1 MWSEDIRE
9 ALLQALRALQVM
21 LMVILL
27 SLTVVTVFFL
37 STPTAH
43 GQQWPD
49 GISDMRKAE
58 VRDGMW
64 VTLVCQNWEEGFYDG
79 YCALQE
85 VGCMAPNVAP
95 FCPWQSFRTTRQAY
109 QRGYHRGER
118 DYILD
123 WDIKAYNQG
132 LRN

>member
-1 MWSEDIRE
+1 MWSEDIKE
-9 ALLQALRALQVM
+9 AVRAALKALQIMISV
-21 LMVILL
+21 VLL
-27 SLTVVTVFFL
+27 ALTVVTVFFL
-37 STPTAH
+37 TSPHAY
-43 GQQWPD
+43 GQWD
-49 GISDMRKAE
+49 SSITDMRKAE

-85 VGCMAPNVAP
+85 VGCVAPNVAP

-109 QRGYHRGER
+109 QRGYHRGET